1 MKHLYPIITTANPR
15 ECRDFYQRVFGAR
28 LLFQQEWYVQLAIEH
43 FEIGFLAP
51 NPPVK
56 LPVFS
61 HASVARGLT
70 LAVEVDDVR
79 KLYAEVQRAGVPRL
93 AELAEFPG
101 GEWAFAVVDPAG
113 VVLNIVER
121 HAEGSS
127 SVVEL

>member
-28 LLFQQEWYVQLAIEH
+28 LLFQQDWYVQLAIGH

-56 LPVFS
+56 LPVFR

-70 LAVEVDDVR
+70 LAMEVDDVR
-79 KLYAEVQRAGVPRL
+79 QLYADVQRAGVQRL

-101 GEWAFAVVDPAG
+101 GEWAFSLVDPAG

-121 HAEGSS
+121 QADTPSG
-127 SVVEL
+127 VVEL